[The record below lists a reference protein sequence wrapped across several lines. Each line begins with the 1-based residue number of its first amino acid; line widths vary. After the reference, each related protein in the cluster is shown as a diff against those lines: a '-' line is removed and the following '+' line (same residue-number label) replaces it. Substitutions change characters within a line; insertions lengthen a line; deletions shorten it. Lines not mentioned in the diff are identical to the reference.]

1 MQSEFEAHNVAS
13 PFHPGEQ
20 VVQSRLG
27 VRQAIEP
34 WARNVVRPFMPDQ
47 HREFYTQL
55 PYVVA
60 SARDADER
68 QWVTL
73 LAGSPDFIQSPD
85 ARGLEISALPHPG
98 DALADALQPGTDL
111 GLLGI
116 ELETRR
122 RNRVN
127 GRVGALRGDG
137 FRFDVGQAFGNCP
150 QYITERTWRR
160 LEIAP
165 EEATASRHQQLDA
178 GMQDWISTADTFFI
192 GSGHRGD
199 GTANEAFGMDASHRG
214 GAPGFV
220 KVLSDT
226 RLVFPD
232 YAGNNHFN
240 TIGNLVVDSRVGLL
254 FVDFETGR
262 LMQVTGCAT
271 IDFDS
276 DEVATYP
283 GAQRLVIIDI
293 EEIVLLEGVLPLRWR
308 DPGDAVHALQVVQ
321 KIRESDDVT
330 SFVLAAR
337 DSDELADFEAGQHLP
352 IEVQAVGYDHPLK
365 RTYSLSIGPGAG
377 LYRITVKR
385 EPFGAV
391 SRHLHD
397 KVYAG
402 DVIKARAPAGE
413 FILKNSDRP
422 VVLISAGVGIT
433 PMVSMLHAVA
443 EGPQNRP
450 VTIIHGARDGA
461 HHPLSGEI
469 RSIARESNNV
479 RLEIAYSRPRVQ
491 DIAGQTY
498 HHTGHVDAELIT
510 TAVTDFNADFYLCG
524 PTRFMADV
532 ITTLTERGVPEAHI
546 HTESFGPMA

>member
-1 MQSEFEAHNVAS
+1 MQSGLDTHNPAS

-20 VVQSRLG
+20 AVQSRLG

-34 WARNVVRPFMPDQ
+34 WARKVVRPFMPHQ

-55 PYVVA
+55 PFVVA

-73 LAGSPDFIQSPD
+73 LAGPPGFIQSPD

-98 DALADALQPGTDL
+98 DALADALQPGADL

-127 GRVGALRGDG
+127 GRVGTMRDDG

-150 QYITERTWRR
+150 QYITERVWRR
-160 LEIAP
+160 VKIT
-165 EEATASRHQQLDA
+165 EEKAITTRRRSLDG
-178 GMQDWISTADTFFI
+178 GMRGWISTADTFFI
-192 GSGHRGD
+192 GSGYRGD
-199 GTANEAFGMDASHRG
+199 GSSNESFGMDASHRG

-240 TIGNLVVDSRVGLL
+240 TIGNLLLDPRVGLL
-254 FVDFETGR
+254 FVDFESGSLMQITGR
-262 LMQVTGCAT
+262 AA

-276 DEVATYP
+276 DEVAHHP
-283 GAQRLVIIDI
+283 GAQRLVIIEI
-293 EEIVLLEGVLPLRWR
+293 EEIVLLEGVLPLRWT
-308 DPGDAVHALQVVQ
+308 DPGDAVQTLQVEQ

-337 DSDELADFEAGQHLP
+337 NGGELADFEAGQHLP
-352 IEVQAVGYDHPLK
+352 IEVSVDGYDQPLK
-365 RTYSLSIGPGAG
+365 RTYSLSISPAAG

-385 EPFGAV
+385 EPLGTV

-397 KVYAG
+397 NVKEG
-402 DVIKARAPAGE
+402 EVINARAPAGE
-413 FILKNSDRP
+413 FILEESDRP

-433 PMVSMLHAVA
+433 PMVSMLHAEA
-443 EGPQNRP
+443 SSPQQRP
-450 VTIIHGARDGA
+450 VTFIHGARDGA

-469 RSIARESNNV
+469 RSIARRSDNV
-479 RLEIAYSRPRVQ
+479 RLEVAYSRPCAE
-491 DIAGQTY
+491 DTAGHAY
-498 HHTGHVDAELIT
+498 HHKGHVDAELIT
-510 TAVTDFNADFYLCG
+510 AVVTDFNADFYLCG
-524 PTRFMADV
+524 PTQFMADV
-532 ITTLTERGVPEAHI
+532 ITVLTERGVPEEHI
-546 HTESFGPMA
+546 HTEIFGPMA